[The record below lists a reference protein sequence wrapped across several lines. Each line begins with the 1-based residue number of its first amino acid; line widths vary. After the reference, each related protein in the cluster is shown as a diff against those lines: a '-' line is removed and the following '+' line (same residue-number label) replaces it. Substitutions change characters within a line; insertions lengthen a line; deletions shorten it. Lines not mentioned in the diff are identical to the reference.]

1 MAKFSF
7 LRCHQFL
14 IYNFLIFQEN
24 LQVAEKSRNSNT
36 KAKEQKYVA
45 LSLRIARPKKDA
57 EAYES
62 GDLLETFLFSDNSG
76 SLRVNS
82 SYKRQ
87 RLEEKIVFSKTL
99 AQKRV
104 ETRCNLRLDFSKQ
117 IRTATKLKDD
127 PQLYQLS
134 LNVTNTNTI
143 E

>member
-1 MAKFSF
+1 M
-7 LRCHQFL
+7 
-14 IYNFLIFQEN
+14 IFQEN

-45 LSLRIARPKKDA
+45 SSLRIARPKKGDA